1 MATPQPVPA
10 SSNPLYDLVPASQ
23 RRRVY
28 AIFALV
34 GLIATAVQ
42 LAFLAIDPNLPMWL
56 NISIVVYNFLAVP
69 FGALAASNTP
79 SPENPVVVV
88 NGPADVVADD
98 QMVDDTEIDEGL
110 DD

>member
-1 MATPQPVPA
+1 M
-10 SSNPLYDLVPASQ
+10 
-23 RRRVY
+23 Y

-69 FGALAASNTP
+69 FGALAASNP
-79 SPENPVVVV
+79 PCPANPVVVV
-88 NGPADVVADD
+88 NGPADVIAAD
-98 QMVDDTEIDEGL
+98 QLADDTEAAEGL